1 MNLGLIGFGN
11 FGQFA
16 AKHLRQRMNL
26 VVWDARDL
34 RKKAAA
40 VGVRWGSMPEAAAQ
54 EFVLL
59 SVPVSELSS
68 CLDSVSPHLSPGS
81 LLMDCCS
88 VKVKPIEWMLAAA
101 PEDVEVLGTHAL
113 FGPQSGRN
121 GVAGLKVVLCPART
135 RRTEFVRRFLEETGL
150 QVEIVSPQEH
160 DRAMAATQALAQ
172 FVGRGLIQ
180 AGIRDNVLKTPTFE
194 RLLRLAEMLRTD
206 APELFHD
213 MHRLNPFA
221 AQERRR
227 FLDALFRLNSELEA
241 LEEDA

>member
-1 MNLGLIGFGN
+1 MNLGLIGFGH

-16 AKHLRQRMNL
+16 AKHLRQRLNL

-34 RKKAAA
+34 RKRAAA
-40 VGVRWGSMPEAAAQ
+40 VGVRWGSREEAAAQ

-59 SVPVSELSS
+59 AVPVSALRA
-68 CLDSVSPHLSPGS
+68 CLEQIAPHLNPGA

-88 VKVKPIEWMLAAA
+88 VKVRPVEWMLEAA

-113 FGPQSGRN
+113 FGPQSGRA
-121 GVAGLKVVLCPART
+121 GVAGLKVVLCPVRT
-135 RRTEFVRRFLEETGL
+135 RRLDLVRRFLEEMGL
-150 QVEIVSPQEH
+150 VVEVAGPEEH

-180 AGIRDNVLKTPTFE
+180 AGIQDGPLKTPTFD

-206 APELFHD
+206 APELFRD

-221 AQERRR
+221 AAERRK
-227 FLDALFRLNSELEA
+227 LLEA
-241 LEEDA
+241 LIRLHNQLESSSEDV